1 MKAIYLVRE
10 VPHDATSVLIE
21 TTKDKWHQI
30 VEANKDLP
38 TIERRHFIADIIVE
52 GNVYDCVVMEVEYD
66 EYKKWHSE
74 KAKSDRNRK
83 LKQNYQ
89 HISLS
94 SEVLEEIES
103 TDSSIIAKDEAIT
116 IIELENALAKWTT
129 WALPV
134 YKLYALGKKDEVVE
148 YLMVNHGVSKATAY
162 RYIQSFKDF
171 VKKFLGV

>member
-1 MKAIYLVRE
+1 M
-10 VPHDATSVLIE
+10 
-21 TTKDKWHQI
+21 
-30 VEANKDLP
+30 
-38 TIERRHFIADIIVE
+38 
-52 GNVYDCVVMEVEYD
+52 
-66 EYKKWHSE
+66 
-74 KAKSDRNRK
+74 
-83 LKQNYQ
+83 
-89 HISLS
+89 S

-116 IIELENALAKWTT
+116 IIELENALAKWTA

-134 YKLYALGKKDEVVE
+134 YKLYTLGKKDEVVE